1 LAKTIKVNPF
11 IIMKSLSILRKR
23 LALPRTSWQ
32 LCLLAA
38 IGGAASAL
46 LVVLFTLSIDLVQSF
61 YLSQKDN
68 YTSLDA
74 LSRFQLPIVGGL
86 IILFFAWLTGYKYL
100 RTGIPFV
107 LHRLKVASGIIPFRN
122 TLNQFFGSVA
132 ALASGF
138 SVGKEGPAVH
148 LGAACSSY
156 IGNKLNLPFN
166 TIRTLSACGIAAG
179 ISACFNTP
187 IAAVIFVMEVI
198 LREYKVH
205 IFIPVMIASL
215 IGSMIT
221 SSIFGPAHEFEYFEK
236 ISLTFHH
243 YPALIV
249 LGLVL
254 GVLAYGFNRYLV
266 LIIKYSS
273 NFHIVT
279 RIMMAAFITGALGF
293 VIPFAMGTDLSAIT
307 FALENNLQLQLLL
320 GLLFAKILMTIT
332 ALGLGIPGGI
342 IGPIIGIGAIAGTCV
357 SVLVTG
363 YLPGENLAGDY
374 ALMGMAGFLAATL
387 NAPLTALLTV
397 VELSNQLEVVVP
409 AMIVIATSCL
419 FSGQFFRNRSIFIMQ
434 LEQQGLEYRKPPIET
449 SLQRIGVLGVLQ
461 ENIKIYQNECPVE
474 VLSALRKVELLNHVI
489 VQTDQ
494 QTENLATNSTF
505 SWLKLEHEPTIKN
518 VNIVPQKLIPLE
530 SQATLAEAYLAL
542 LDQRDGGVYIYEKY
556 THEILGIITF
566 EQIRHY
572 LLKGK
577 TTE

>member
-1 LAKTIKVNPF
+1 MNPF
-11 IIMKSLSILRKR
+11 IIMISLSLLRKR

-46 LVVLFTLSIDLVQSF
+46 LVVLFTISIDTIQSF
-61 YLSQKDN
+61 YLIQKDN

-74 LSRFQLPIVGGL
+74 LSRFVLPIVGGL
-86 IILFFAWLTGYKYL
+86 MILFFAWLTGYQYL
-100 RTGIPFV
+100 RTGIPFI
-107 LHRLKVASGIIPFRN
+107 LHRLKVANGIIPFRN
-122 TLNQFFGSVA
+122 TINQFFGSVV

-138 SVGKEGPAVH
+138 SVGKEGPAIH

-166 TIRTLSACGIAAG
+166 TIRTLCACGIAAG
-179 ISACFNTP
+179 IAACFNTP

-205 IFIPVMIASL
+205 IFIPVMIAAL

-221 SSIFGPAHEFEYFEK
+221 RSILGSAHEFAYFDK
-236 ISLTFHH
+236 ISLSFHH
-243 YPALIV
+243 YPALV
-249 LGLVL
+249 LLGLIL
-254 GVLAYGFNRYLV
+254 GLLAYGFNRYLI

-273 NFHIVT
+273 SIHIVP
-279 RIMMAAFITGALGF
+279 RILLAAFITGTLGF
-293 VIPFAMGTDLSAIT
+293 FVPFAMGTDLGAIT
-307 FALENNLQLQLLL
+307 FALENNLHIQLLL

-387 NAPLTALLTV
+387 NAPLAALLTV

-409 AMIVIATSCL
+409 AMIVITTACV
-419 FSGQFFRNRSIFIMQ
+419 FSGQFFKNRSVFVMQ
-434 LEQQGLEYRKPPIET
+434 LEQQGLKYRKSPIEK

-461 ENIKIYQNECPVE
+461 ENINVYQQECSKD
-474 VLSALRKVELLNHVI
+474 VLRALEKVELLNHVI
-489 VQTDQ
+489 IQASPAI
-494 QTENLATNSTF
+494 ENLTPYSTF
-505 SWLKLEHEPTIKN
+505 TWLKIEHNPAVRAVK
-518 VNIVPQKLIPLE
+518 IVPLRLIPLQ
-530 SQATLAEAYLAL
+530 SQSTLAEAYLAL
-542 LDQRDGGVYIYEKY
+542 IEQRDGGVYVYDEDLND
-556 THEILGIITF
+556 ILGIITF
-566 EQIRHY
+566 EQIRSY
-572 LLKGK
+572 LLEGK
-577 TTE
+577 TTV

>member
-1 LAKTIKVNPF
+1 MT
-11 IIMKSLSILRKR
+11 SLSSLRKR
-23 LALPRTSWQ
+23 LALPQTSWQ

-38 IGGAASAL
+38 IGGTASAL
-46 LVVLFTLSIDLVQSF
+46 LVVLFTFSIDSIQSL

-74 LSRFQLPIVGGL
+74 VSRFDLPIVGGL
-86 IILFFAWLTGYKYL
+86 VILFFAWLTGYKYL
-100 RTGIPFV
+100 RTGIPFI
-107 LHRLKVASGIIPFRN
+107 LHRLKVANGIIPFRN
-122 TLNQFFGSVA
+122 TLNQFFGGVI

-138 SVGKEGPAVH
+138 SVGKEGPAIH

-156 IGNKLNLPFN
+156 IGSKLNLPFN
-166 TIRTLSACGIAAG
+166 AIRTLCACGIAAG

-221 SSIFGPAHEFEYFEK
+221 SSILGPSHAFEYFDK
-236 ISLTFHH
+236 ISLSFHH
-243 YPALIV
+243 YPVLIL

-254 GVLAYGFNRYLV
+254 GLLAYGFNRYLV

-273 NFHIVT
+273 TIHIVP
-279 RIMMAAFITGALGF
+279 RIMLAALITGTLGF
-293 VIPFAMGTDLSAIT
+293 FVPFAMGTDLSAIT
-307 FALENNLQLQLLL
+307 FALENNLQVQLLL

-363 YLPGENLAGDY
+363 YLPGENFASDY

-387 NAPLTALLTV
+387 NAPLAALLTV

-409 AMIVIATSCL
+409 AMIVITTACV

-434 LEQQGLEYRKPPIET
+434 LEQQGLKYRKSPIEK

-461 ENIKIYQNECPVE
+461 ENIKVYQQECSTE
-474 VLSALRKVELLNHVI
+474 VLSALKNVELLNHVI
-489 VQTDQ
+489 IQSSKI
-494 QTENLATNSTF
+494 TEKFLSYSTF
-505 SWLKLEHEPTIKN
+505 SWLKLEHNPNTNSLEILPL
-518 VNIVPQKLIPLE
+518 QLIPLQ
-530 SQATLAEAYLAL
+530 SQSTLAEAYLAL
-542 LDQRDGGVYIYEKY
+542 LEQRDGGVYIYKEDPND
-556 THEILGIITF
+556 ILGIITF
-566 EQIRHY
+566 EQIRCY
-572 LLKGK
+572 LLEGK
-577 TTE
+577 TTV

>member
-1 LAKTIKVNPF
+1 
-11 IIMKSLSILRKR
+11 MKSLSALRKR

-38 IGGAASAL
+38 VGGTASAL
-46 LVVLFTLSIDLVQSF
+46 LVVLFTLSIEAIQSF
-61 YLSQKDN
+61 YLSHKDD

-74 LSRFQLPIVGGL
+74 LSRFDLPIVGGL
-86 IILFFAWLTGYKYL
+86 VILLFAWLTGYKYL
-100 RTGIPFV
+100 RTGIPFI
-107 LHRLKVASGIIPFRN
+107 LHRLKVANGIIPFRN
-122 TLNQFFGSVA
+122 TINQFFGSVV

-156 IGNKLNLPFN
+156 IGNKLKLPFS
-166 TIRTLSACGIAAG
+166 TIRTLCACGIAAG
-179 ISACFNTP
+179 IAACFNTP

-205 IFIPVMIASL
+205 IFIPVMIAAL

-221 SSIFGPAHEFEYFEK
+221 SSIFGPAHEFEYFSK

-243 YPALIV
+243 YPTLIL

-254 GVLAYGFNRYLV
+254 GVLAYGFNRYLI

-273 NFHIVT
+273 SIHIFP
-279 RIMMAAFITGALGF
+279 RIMLAAFITGTIGF
-293 VIPFAMGTDLSAIT
+293 FVPYAMGTDLSAIT
-307 FALENNLQLQLLL
+307 FALENNLKVQLLT

-363 YLPGENLAGDY
+363 DLPNEHLAGDF

-387 NAPLTALLTV
+387 NAPLAALLTV

-409 AMIVIATSCL
+409 AMVVIATACV
-419 FSGQFFRNRSIFIMQ
+419 FSGQFFNNRSIFVMQ
-434 LEQQGLEYRKPPIET
+434 LEQQGLKYRKPPIEK

-461 ENIKIYQNECPVE
+461 ENVKVYQQTCPEKVFNA
-474 VLSALRKVELLNHVI
+474 LSNLELLNHILIHTTPEPLTSQSESI
-489 VQTDQ
+489 V
-494 QTENLATNSTF
+494 SGSHF
-505 SWLKLEHEPTIKN
+505 SWLKLEHNSVSNHVT
-518 VNIVPQKLIPLE
+518 IVPTTLIPLQ

-542 LDQRDGGVYIYEKY
+542 HEQRDGAVYIYESDPS
-556 THEILGIITF
+556 EVLGIITF
-566 EQIRHY
+566 EQIRCY
-572 LLKGK
+572 LLEGK
-577 TTE
+577 TTI

>member
-1 LAKTIKVNPF
+1 
-11 IIMKSLSILRKR
+11 MMSLSLLRKR

-38 IGGAASAL
+38 IGGTASAL
-46 LVVLFTLSIDLVQSF
+46 LVVLFTFSIDTIQSF
-61 YLSQKDN
+61 YLSQRDN

-74 LSRFQLPIVGGL
+74 LSRFDLPIVGGL
-86 IILFFAWLTGYKYL
+86 VILFFAWLTGYKYL

-107 LHRLKVASGIIPFRN
+107 LHRLKVANGVIPFRN
-122 TLNQFFGSVA
+122 TLNQFFGSVI

-166 TIRTLSACGIAAG
+166 TIRTLCACGIAAG

-221 SSIFGPAHEFEYFEK
+221 SSIFGNAHELEYFNK
-236 ISLTFHH
+236 ISLSFHH
-243 YPALIV
+243 YPALIL

-254 GVLAYGFNRYLV
+254 GLLAYGFNRYLV
-266 LIIKYSS
+266 LIVKYSS
-273 NFHIVT
+273 SMHIIP
-279 RIMMAAFITGALGF
+279 RIMLAAFITGTLGYF
-293 VIPFAMGTDLSAIT
+293 VPFAMGTDLSAIT
-307 FALENNLQLQLLL
+307 FALENNLHLQLLL

-332 ALGLGIPGGI
+332 ALGLGIPGGM

-357 SVLVTG
+357 SVLTTG

-387 NAPLTALLTV
+387 NAPLAALLTV

-409 AMIVIATSCL
+409 AMIVITTACV
-419 FSGQFFRNRSIFIMQ
+419 FSGQFFNNRSIFVMQ
-434 LEQQGLEYRKPPIET
+434 LEQQGLKYRKPPIEK
-449 SLQRIGVLGVLQ
+449 SLQRIGVIGVLQ
-461 ENIKIYQNECPVE
+461 ENIKVYQQECSPE
-474 VLSALRKVELLNHVI
+474 VLSALKKIELLNHVI
-489 VQTDQ
+489 IQTSQ
-494 QTENLATNSTF
+494 QSESATPCSTF
-505 SWLKLEHEPTIKN
+505 SWLKLEHNPSDSSVK
-518 VNIVPQKLIPLE
+518 IVPVQLIPLQ
-530 SQATLAEAYLAL
+530 SQSTLAEAYLAL
-542 LDQRDGGVYIYEKY
+542 IEQRDGGVYIYNDDPND
-556 THEILGIITF
+556 IIGIITF
-566 EQIRHY
+566 EQIRCY
-572 LLKGK
+572 LLEGK
-577 TTE
+577 TTA

>member
-1 LAKTIKVNPF
+1 
-11 IIMKSLSILRKR
+11 MMSLSLLKKR
-23 LALPRTSWQ
+23 LALPSTSWQ

-38 IGGAASAL
+38 IGGTASAL
-46 LVVLFTLSIDLVQSF
+46 LVVLFTLSIDTIQSF

-74 LSRFQLPIVGGL
+74 VSRFDLPIVGGL
-86 IILFFAWLTGYKYL
+86 VILFFAWLTGYKYL

-107 LHRLKVASGIIPFRN
+107 LHRLKVANGIIPLRN
-122 TLNQFFGSVA
+122 TLNQFFGSVI

-148 LGAACSSY
+148 LGAACSSF

-166 TIRTLSACGIAAG
+166 TIRTLCACGIAAG

-187 IAAVIFVMEVI
+187 VAAVIFVMEVI

-221 SSIFGPAHEFEYFEK
+221 SSIFGPAHELEYFNK
-236 ISLTFHH
+236 ISLSIHH
-243 YPALIV
+243 YPALIL
-249 LGLVL
+249 LGLIL
-254 GVLAYGFNRYLV
+254 GLLAYGFNKYLV

-273 NFHIVT
+273 NIHIIP
-279 RIMMAAFITGALGF
+279 RIMLAAFITGSLGF
-293 VIPFAMGTDLSAIT
+293 FVPFAMGTDLSAIT
-307 FALENNLQLQLLL
+307 FALENNLHLQLLL

-387 NAPLTALLTV
+387 NAPLAALLAV

-409 AMIVIATSCL
+409 AMVVITTACV
-419 FSGQFFRNRSIFIMQ
+419 FSGQFFKNRSIFIMQ
-434 LEQQGLEYRKPPIET
+434 LEQQGLQYRKPPIEK

-461 ENIKIYQNECPVE
+461 ENINLYQQECPNK
-474 VLSALRKVELLNHVI
+474 VLSTLKNMGSLNHVI
-489 VQTDQ
+489 IQKSSNTLSPD
-494 QTENLATNSTF
+494 NDSTF
-505 SWLKLEHEPTIKN
+505 TWLKLEHDTNSKSIN
-518 VNIVPQKLIPLE
+518 VVPMKLIPLE
-530 SQATLAEAYLAL
+530 SQSTLAEAYLAL
-542 LDQRDGGVYIYEKY
+542 IEQRDGAVYIYGKGPNDV
-556 THEILGIITF
+556 LGIITF
-566 EQIRHY
+566 EQIRCY
-572 LLKGK
+572 LLEGK
-577 TTE
+577 TKV

>member
-1 LAKTIKVNPF
+1 MI
-11 IIMKSLSILRKR
+11 SLSLLRKR
-23 LALPRTSWQ
+23 LALPQTSWQ

-38 IGGAASAL
+38 IGGTASAL
-46 LVVLFTLSIDLVQSF
+46 LVVLFTFSIDTIQGL

-74 LSRFQLPIVGGL
+74 LSRFDLPIVGGL
-86 IILFFAWLTGYKYL
+86 VILFFAWLTGYKYL
-100 RTGIPFV
+100 RTGIPFI
-107 LHRLKVASGIIPFRN
+107 LHRLKVANGLIPIRN
-122 TLNQFFGSVA
+122 TINQFFGSVI

-138 SVGKEGPAVH
+138 SVGKEGPAIH

-166 TIRTLSACGIAAG
+166 TIRTLCACGIAAG

-221 SSIFGPAHEFEYFEK
+221 SSIFGPGHEFEYFDK
-236 ISLTFHH
+236 ISLSFHH
-243 YPALIV
+243 YPALIL

-254 GVLAYGFNRYLV
+254 GLLAYGFNRYLV

-273 NFHIVT
+273 SMHIVP
-279 RIMMAAFITGALGF
+279 RIMLAAFITGTLGF
-293 VIPFAMGTDLSAIT
+293 FVPFAMGTDLSAIT
-307 FALENNLQLQLLL
+307 FALENNLHLQLLL

-363 YLPGENLAGDY
+363 YLPGENFASDY

-387 NAPLTALLTV
+387 NAPLAALLTV

-409 AMIVIATSCL
+409 AMIVITTACV
-419 FSGQFFRNRSIFIMQ
+419 FSGQVFRNRSIFIMQ
-434 LEQQGLEYRKPPIET
+434 LEQQGLKYRKSPIEK

-461 ENIKIYQNECPVE
+461 ENIKVYQQECSPD
-474 VLSALRKVELLNHVI
+474 VLTALKKVGLLNHVI
-489 VQTDQ
+489 IQSSDE
-494 QTENLATNSTF
+494 TEEHSTF
-505 SWLKLEHEPTIKN
+505 SWLKLEHSPSTSSVEILPL
-518 VNIVPQKLIPLE
+518 QLIPLQ
-530 SQATLAEAYLAL
+530 SQSTLAEAYLAL
-542 LDQRDGGVYIYEKY
+542 LEQRDGGVYIYDKDPSD
-556 THEILGIITF
+556 ILGIITF
-566 EQIRHY
+566 EQIRCY
-572 LLKGK
+572 LLEGK
-577 TTE
+577 TTV

>member
-1 LAKTIKVNPF
+1 MI
-11 IIMKSLSILRKR
+11 SLSLLRKR

-46 LVVLFTLSIDLVQSF
+46 LVVLFTISIDTIQSF
-61 YLSQKDN
+61 YLIQKDN

-74 LSRFQLPIVGGL
+74 LSRFVLPIVGGL
-86 IILFFAWLTGYKYL
+86 MILFFAWLTGYQYL
-100 RTGIPFV
+100 RTGIPFI
-107 LHRLKVASGIIPFRN
+107 LHRLKVANGIIPFRN
-122 TLNQFFGSVA
+122 TINQFFGSVV

-138 SVGKEGPAVH
+138 SVGKEGPAIH

-166 TIRTLSACGIAAG
+166 TIRTLCACGIAAG
-179 ISACFNTP
+179 IAACFNTP

-205 IFIPVMIASL
+205 IFIPVMIAAL

-221 SSIFGPAHEFEYFEK
+221 RSILGSAHEFAYFDK
-236 ISLTFHH
+236 ISLSFHH
-243 YPALIV
+243 YPALV
-249 LGLVL
+249 LLGLIL
-254 GVLAYGFNRYLV
+254 GLLAYGFNRYLI

-273 NFHIVT
+273 SIHIVP
-279 RIMMAAFITGALGF
+279 RILLAAFITGTLGF
-293 VIPFAMGTDLSAIT
+293 FVPFAMGTDLGAIT
-307 FALENNLQLQLLL
+307 FALENNLHIQLLL

-387 NAPLTALLTV
+387 NAPLAALLTV

-409 AMIVIATSCL
+409 AMIVITTACV
-419 FSGQFFRNRSIFIMQ
+419 FSGQFFKNRSVFVMQ
-434 LEQQGLEYRKPPIET
+434 LEQQGLKYRKSPIEK

-461 ENIKIYQNECPVE
+461 ENINVYQQECSKD
-474 VLSALRKVELLNHVI
+474 VLRALEKVELLNHVI
-489 VQTDQ
+489 IQASPAI
-494 QTENLATNSTF
+494 ENLTPYSTF
-505 SWLKLEHEPTIKN
+505 TWLKIEHNPAVRAVK
-518 VNIVPQKLIPLE
+518 IVPLRLIPLQ
-530 SQATLAEAYLAL
+530 SQSTLAEAYLAL
-542 LDQRDGGVYIYEKY
+542 IEQRDGGVYVYDEDLND
-556 THEILGIITF
+556 ILGIITF
-566 EQIRHY
+566 EQIRSY
-572 LLKGK
+572 LLEGK
-577 TTE
+577 TTV

>member
-1 LAKTIKVNPF
+1 MI
-11 IIMKSLSILRKR
+11 SLSLLRKR

-38 IGGAASAL
+38 IGGTASAL
-46 LVVLFTLSIDLVQSF
+46 LVVLFTFSIDSIQSF
-61 YLSQKDN
+61 YLSQKDD

-74 LSRFQLPIVGGL
+74 LSRFDLPIVGGL
-86 IILFFAWLTGYKYL
+86 VILFFAWLTGYQYL
-100 RTGIPFV
+100 RTGIPFI
-107 LHRLKVASGIIPFRN
+107 LHRLKVANGIIPLRN
-122 TLNQFFGSVA
+122 TLNQFFGSVI

-138 SVGKEGPAVH
+138 SVGKEGPAIH

-166 TIRTLSACGIAAG
+166 TIRTLCACGIAAG

-221 SSIFGPAHEFEYFEK
+221 RSILGPAHEFEYFEK
-236 ISLTFHH
+236 ISLSFHH
-243 YPALIV
+243 YPALIL
-249 LGLVL
+249 LGLIL
-254 GVLAYGFNRYLV
+254 GLLAYGFNRYLV

-273 NFHIVT
+273 SIHIVP
-279 RIMMAAFITGALGF
+279 RIMLAAFITGSFGYF
-293 VIPFAMGTDLSAIT
+293 VPFAMGTDLSAIT

-357 SVLVTG
+357 SILVTG
-363 YLPGENLAGDY
+363 YLPGENFASDY

-387 NAPLTALLTV
+387 NAPLAALLTV

-409 AMIVIATSCL
+409 AMIVITTACV
-419 FSGQFFRNRSIFIMQ
+419 FSGQFFKNRSIFIMQ
-434 LEQQGLEYRKPPIET
+434 LEQQGLTYRKSPIEK

-461 ENIKIYQNECPVE
+461 ENINVHQQACPIE
-474 VLSALRKVELLNHVI
+474 VLSSLKKVELLNHVI
-489 VQTDQ
+489 IQSSPTTDI
-494 QTENLATNSTF
+494 TSPYSTF
-505 SWLKLEHEPTIKN
+505 SWLKLEHDPNTSSVEIC
-518 VNIVPQKLIPLE
+518 QLQLIPLQ
-530 SQATLAEAYLAL
+530 SQSTLAEAYIAL
-542 LDQRDGGVYIYEKY
+542 LEQRDGGVYIYGKDPND
-556 THEILGIITF
+556 ILGIITF
-566 EQIRHY
+566 EQIRCY
-572 LLKGK
+572 LLEGK
-577 TTE
+577 TTV

>member
-1 LAKTIKVNPF
+1 MI
-11 IIMKSLSILRKR
+11 SLSLLRKR
-23 LALPRTSWQ
+23 LALPQTSWQ

-38 IGGAASAL
+38 IGGTASAL
-46 LVVLFTLSIDLVQSF
+46 LVVLFTFSIDTIQGL

-74 LSRFQLPIVGGL
+74 LSRFDLPIVGGL
-86 IILFFAWLTGYKYL
+86 VILFFAWLTGYKYL
-100 RTGIPFV
+100 RTGIPLI
-107 LHRLKVASGIIPFRN
+107 LHRLTVANGIIPFRN
-122 TLNQFFGSVA
+122 TINQFFGSVI

-138 SVGKEGPAVH
+138 SVGKEGPAIH

-166 TIRTLSACGIAAG
+166 TIRTLCACGIAAG

-221 SSIFGPAHEFEYFEK
+221 SSIFGPAHEFEYFDK
-236 ISLTFHH
+236 ISLSFHH
-243 YPALIV
+243 YPALIL
-249 LGLVL
+249 LGLIL
-254 GVLAYGFNRYLV
+254 GLLAYGFNRYLV

-273 NFHIVT
+273 SIHIFP
-279 RIMMAAFITGALGF
+279 RIMMAAFITGTLGF
-293 VIPFAMGTDLSAIT
+293 FVPFAMGTDLSAIT
-307 FALENNLQLQLLL
+307 FALENNLHLQLLL

-363 YLPGENLAGDY
+363 YLPGENFASDY

-387 NAPLTALLTV
+387 NAPLAALLTV

-409 AMIVIATSCL
+409 AMIVITTACV
-419 FSGQFFRNRSIFIMQ
+419 FSGQVFRNRSVFIMQ
-434 LEQQGLEYRKPPIET
+434 LEQQGLKYRKSPIEK

-461 ENIKIYQNECPVE
+461 ENIKVYQQECSPDI
-474 VLSALRKVELLNHVI
+474 LTSLKKVALLNHVI
-489 VQTDQ
+489 IQSSNE
-494 QTENLATNSTF
+494 TEKHSSYSTF
-505 SWLKLEHEPTIKN
+505 SWLKLEHNPKTSSVEILPL
-518 VNIVPQKLIPLE
+518 QLIPLQ
-530 SQATLAEAYLAL
+530 SQSTLAEAYLAL
-542 LDQRDGGVYIYEKY
+542 LEQRDGGVYIYDKDPND
-556 THEILGIITF
+556 ILGIITF
-566 EQIRHY
+566 EQIRCY
-572 LLKGK
+572 LLEGK
-577 TTE
+577 TTI

>member
-1 LAKTIKVNPF
+1 MI
-11 IIMKSLSILRKR
+11 SLSLLRKR

-46 LVVLFTLSIDLVQSF
+46 LVVLFTISIDTIQSF
-61 YLSQKDN
+61 YLSQRDN
-68 YTSLDA
+68 YTSLDP
-74 LSRFQLPIVGGL
+74 LSRFDLPIVGGL
-86 IILFFAWLTGYKYL
+86 VILFFAWLTGYQYL

-107 LHRLKVASGIIPFRN
+107 LHRLKVANGIIPFRN
-122 TLNQFFGSVA
+122 TINQFFGSVV

-138 SVGKEGPAVH
+138 SVGKEGPAIH

-166 TIRTLSACGIAAG
+166 TIRTLCACGIAAG
-179 ISACFNTP
+179 IAACFNTP

-205 IFIPVMIASL
+205 IFIPVMIAAL

-221 SSIFGPAHEFEYFEK
+221 RSILGSAHEFAYFDK
-236 ISLTFHH
+236 ISLSFHH
-243 YPALIV
+243 YPALV
-249 LGLVL
+249 LLGLIL
-254 GVLAYGFNRYLV
+254 GLLAYGFNRYLV

-273 NFHIVT
+273 SIHIVP
-279 RIMMAAFITGALGF
+279 RIMLAAFITGTLGF
-293 VIPFAMGTDLSAIT
+293 FVPFAMGTDLGAIT
-307 FALENNLQLQLLL
+307 FALENNLHIQLLL

-357 SVLVTG
+357 SVIVTG

-387 NAPLTALLTV
+387 NAPLAALLTV

-409 AMIVIATSCL
+409 AMIVITTACV
-419 FSGQFFRNRSIFIMQ
+419 FSGQFFKNRSVFVMQ
-434 LEQQGLEYRKPPIET
+434 LEQQGLKYRKSPIEK

-461 ENIKIYQNECPVE
+461 ENINVYQQECSEE
-474 VLSALRKVELLNHVI
+474 VLRALEKVELLNHVI
-489 VQTDQ
+489 IQVSPA
-494 QTENLATNSTF
+494 TESFTPYSTF
-505 SWLKLEHEPTIKN
+505 TWLKIQHNPAASAVE
-518 VNIVPQKLIPLE
+518 IVPLRLIPLQ
-530 SQATLAEAYLAL
+530 SQSTLAEAYLAL
-542 LDQRDGGVYIYEKY
+542 IEQRDGGVYIYDEDPND
-556 THEILGIITF
+556 ILGIITF
-566 EQIRHY
+566 EQIRSY
-572 LLKGK
+572 LLEGK
-577 TTE
+577 TTV

>member
-1 LAKTIKVNPF
+1 MNPF
-11 IIMKSLSILRKR
+11 IIMISLSLLRKR

-46 LVVLFTLSIDLVQSF
+46 LVVLFTISIDTIQSF
-61 YLSQKDN
+61 YLIQKDN

-74 LSRFQLPIVGGL
+74 LSRFVLPIVGGL
-86 IILFFAWLTGYKYL
+86 MILFFAWLTGYQYL
-100 RTGIPFV
+100 RTGIPFI
-107 LHRLKVASGIIPFRN
+107 LHRLKVANGIIPFRN
-122 TLNQFFGSVA
+122 TINQFFGSVV

-138 SVGKEGPAVH
+138 SVGKEGPAIH

-166 TIRTLSACGIAAG
+166 TIRTLCACGIAAG
-179 ISACFNTP
+179 IAACFNTP

-205 IFIPVMIASL
+205 IFIPVMIAAL

-221 SSIFGPAHEFEYFEK
+221 RSILGSAHEFAYFDK
-236 ISLTFHH
+236 ISLSFHH
-243 YPALIV
+243 YPALV
-249 LGLVL
+249 LLGLIL
-254 GVLAYGFNRYLV
+254 GLLAYGFNRYLI

-273 NFHIVT
+273 SIHIVP
-279 RIMMAAFITGALGF
+279 RIMLAAFITGTLGF
-293 VIPFAMGTDLSAIT
+293 FVPFAMGTDLGAIT
-307 FALENNLQLQLLL
+307 FALENNLHIQLLL

-387 NAPLTALLTV
+387 NAPLAALLTV

-409 AMIVIATSCL
+409 AMIVITTACV
-419 FSGQFFRNRSIFIMQ
+419 FSGQFFKNRSVFVMQ
-434 LEQQGLEYRKPPIET
+434 LEQQGLKYRKSPIEK

-461 ENIKIYQNECPVE
+461 ENINVYQQECSKD
-474 VLSALRKVELLNHVI
+474 VLRALEKVELLNHVI
-489 VQTDQ
+489 IQASPAI
-494 QTENLATNSTF
+494 ENLTPYSTF
-505 SWLKLEHEPTIKN
+505 TWLKIEHNPAVRAVK
-518 VNIVPQKLIPLE
+518 IVPLRLIPLQ
-530 SQATLAEAYLAL
+530 SQSTLAEAYLAL
-542 LDQRDGGVYIYEKY
+542 IEQRDGGVYVYDEDLND
-556 THEILGIITF
+556 ILGIITF
-566 EQIRHY
+566 EQIRSY
-572 LLKGK
+572 LLEGK
-577 TTE
+577 TTV